1 MKKSLLLLF
10 LAFGAVAQAQ
20 TPLTYQRPPAE
31 IAALAEAPATPGVSL
46 SPDRNLMAILGRPEM
61 PSIEEASRPELRL
74 AGIRIDPGNFGP
86 SRMSYINKLQLR
98 TRNNETLL
106 EISGLPQPLLLSN
119 LSWSPD
125 GKQLAFLQNNAD
137 AISLWVVDLQ
147 SRGARQLSTRAL
159 NQVLGNGFAWS
170 SDSKSLLFA
179 ARLENQGPPPVGNR
193 VPAGPVVEENL
204 GKKAPS
210 RTYQDLLKNPNDEA
224 LFEYY
229 ASSEIVRVSLS
240 GEITPLSGK
249 GLWSSMDASPDDRF
263 LLTEEMVRPY
273 SYLVPYSRFTRVV
286 RIFDQ
291 QGALVRELAYKE
303 LGEYIPSTFN
313 AVEKG
318 PRNHAWRPD
327 QPATVYWVEALDE
340 GDPKNE
346 VKHRDRLVQLP
357 APFEGD
363 GQELLRTELRYGGA
377 MWGNDLLWVRASWT
391 RTRKEQW
398 YEMKP
403 SVAGSVRKLRDRS
416 YEDSY
421 TDPGRPLMQPNA
433 YGRMVLWEHKGQLF
447 FVGNGASPE
456 GDRPFLDRYD
466 LKTAKSSRL
475 WRSEAP
481 YYESVV
487 ALLDPDKVSFITL
500 RESATEN
507 PNYYLHTGKKLQPL
521 TRFPH
526 PYPQLSGVKK
536 MQWRYQRADGVEMT
550 ADVYLPANYK
560 AADGV
565 LPTLVWAYPREFKSQ
580 AAASQVTGSPY
591 RFTRIG
597 WGSPVFWVLRGY
609 AVLDNASMPIV
620 GEGDAEPNDTYVKQL
635 VLNAE
640 AIIRYGASQGVV
652 DSNRVAVGGH
662 SYGAFMTANLLAHS
676 PYFKAGIARSGAY
689 NRTLTPF
696 GFQAEERTYW
706 EVPEVYF
713 QMSPF
718 SFANK
723 IKTPLLL
730 IHGEAD
736 NNPGTFPIQSERLYQ
751 AVKGHGGTVRLVML
765 PHESHGYR
773 ASESILHMLWEMDRW
788 LEAYVKGK

>member
-1 MKKSLLLLF
+1 MKQIFIGLML
-10 LAFGAVAQAQ
+10 VATASVQAQ

-46 SPDRNLMAILGRPEM
+46 SPNRQWMAILGRPEL
-61 PSIEEASRPELRL
+61 PSIEEVSRPELRL
-74 AGIRIDPGNFGP
+74 AGIRINPENFGP
-86 SRMSYINKLQLR
+86 SRSSYVNKLQLR
-98 TRNNETLL
+98 TRNEETLL
-106 EISGLPQPLLLSN
+106 EISGLPQPLLLSD

-125 GKQLAFLQNNAD
+125 GKSIAFLQNGPK
-137 AISLWVVDLQ
+137 AIHLWVIDIA
-147 SRGARQLSTRAL
+147 SRKAQKVSIRPL
-159 NQVLGNGFAWS
+159 NQVLGNGYSWS
-170 SDSKSLLFA
+170 ADSRSLWYA
-179 ARLENQGPPPVGNR
+179 ARLLQEGNPPQGNR

-224 LFEYY
+224 LFDFY
-229 ASSEIVRVSLS
+229 ASSEILRTHLGGST
-240 GEITPLSGK
+240 EIVSGK
-249 GLWSSMDASPDDRF
+249 GVWSSFDASPNNEY

-286 RIFDQ
+286 RLFDQ
-291 QGALVRELAYKE
+291 QGALLRELAYKE

-327 QPATVYWVEALDE
+327 QPATVYWVEALDG

-346 VKHRDRLVQLP
+346 VQHRDRLMQLE
-357 APFEGD
+357 APYAGD
-363 GQELLRTELRYGGA
+363 GRELMRTELRYSGA

-391 RTRKEQW
+391 KTRKEQW

-403 SVAGSVRKLRDRS
+403 SQAGSVRKMRDRS

-466 LKTAKSSRL
+466 LKTGKTSRL

-481 YYESVV
+481 FYESVV
-487 ALLDPDKVSFITL
+487 ALLDPDKLSFITL
-500 RESATEN
+500 RESVSQN
-507 PNYYLHTGKKLQPL
+507 PNYFVRTGKKLQQL

-526 PYPQLSGVKK
+526 PYPQLAQVKK
-536 MQWRYQRADGVEMT
+536 QQWRYQRADGVEMT
-550 ADVYLPANYK
+550 ADVYLPVGFEPGK
-560 AADGV
+560 GT

-640 AIIRYGASQGVV
+640 AIIRYGSSQGVV

-706 EVPEVYF
+706 EVPEVYY

-718 SFANK
+718 SFADK

-751 AVKGHGGTVRLVML
+751 AVKGHGGTTRLVML

-773 ASESILHMLWEMDRW
+773 ASESIMHMLWEMDRW
-788 LEAYVKGK
+788 LETYVKGK